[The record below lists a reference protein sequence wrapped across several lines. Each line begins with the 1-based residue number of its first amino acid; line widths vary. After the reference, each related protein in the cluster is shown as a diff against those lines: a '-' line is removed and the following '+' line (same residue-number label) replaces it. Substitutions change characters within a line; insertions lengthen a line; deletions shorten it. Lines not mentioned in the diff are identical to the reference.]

1 MFTSRFFASELGQA
15 ALVSVAAMVAFVTF
29 AALAPASASAN
40 SVVMPVTSAAL
51 A

>member
-29 AALAPASASAN
+29 TALAPTSASAY
-40 SVVMPVTSAAL
+40 SMAAPITSAAL